1 MRLSLRL
8 AVLAS
13 LLAAPL
19 AAQAAPA
26 PALPAG
32 YTRWEAMIPMRDG
45 VRLHTVFVARAD
57 TTVPAPILMERTPYG
72 TEGWGDGPR
81 WATAYDAFLP
91 NGYVFVQQDIRG
103 RYASE
108 GQFVMNRPP
117 AVAGD
122 ASQVDESTD
131 TYDTIEWMIHH
142 VPGNNG
148 RVGILGISYPG
159 WLSAMA
165 GYHPHPALKAISP
178 QAPMGDAWMGDDF
191 FHQGAFR
198 QSYGLEYA
206 WAMEAS
212 DDWSKTPNVSR
223 YDTYEWYLLFPNLR
237 AMAAAVGADAWPTWR
252 NFVEHPNYD
261 AFWQRHA
268 LPRYVTTPVVPTLTV
283 GGWWDQED
291 EYGPLASY
299 AALEGHDSLQRSF
312 LVMGPWSHGQWNWD
326 PGTSLGQ
333 VQFGR
338 PTGDDFRKEIQGP
351 WFAYWLKG
359 TGDGKFPE
367 ARVFDAGANE
377 WKTFATWPP
386 KEAKAV
392 SLYFLDHGRLG
403 FAPPTAAGFDQFV
416 SDPAHPVP
424 YRARPVELTYDP
436 RGSRWRTWEVEDQR
450 FVDDRA
456 DVLAWETAPL
466 TEDVVLAGDITARLF
481 ASTTGSDADWVVK
494 LIDVYP
500 DSIASRPR
508 MGGYELMVTGDVLRG
523 RFRTSFERP
532 APITPGAVLAY
543 TVDLHQQAYRF
554 QKGHRIMVQVQSSWF
569 PLYDR
574 NPQTFMPNIFLA
586 EPSAYQARTHRIYRS
601 ARFPSHVSIMVM
613 SK

>member
-1 MRLSLRL
+1 MPRVFRL
-8 AVLAS
+8 ALLAAFA
-13 LLAAPL
+13 AAPL
-19 AAQAAPA
+19 AAQDAAV
-26 PALPAG
+26 LPAG
-32 YTRWEAMIPMRDG
+32 YSRWEAMIPMRDG
-45 VRLHTVFVARAD
+45 VRLHTVFLAPAD

-72 TEGWGDGPR
+72 TEGWGEGPR
-81 WATAYDAFLP
+81 FATAYDAFLP
-91 NGYVFVQQDIRG
+91 GGYVLVQQDIRG

-108 GQFVMNRPP
+108 GTFMMNRPP
-117 AVAGD
+117 VAPGD
-122 ASQVDESTD
+122 SAQVDESTD

-223 YDTYEWYLLFPNLR
+223 YDTYEWYLLYPNLR

-252 NFVEHPNYD
+252 NFVAHPSYD

-268 LPRYVTTPVVPTLTV
+268 LMSYATTPVVPTLTV

-291 EYGPLASY
+291 EYGAIASY
-299 AALEGHDSLQRSF
+299 ATLERHDSLNRSY
-312 LVMGPWSHGQWNWD
+312 LVMGPWNHGQWHVD
-326 PGTSLGQ
+326 PAAALGQ
-333 VQFGR
+333 VQFGHS
-338 PTGDDFRKEIQGP
+338 TGADFRKEIQGP
-351 WFAYWLKG
+351 WFNYWLKG
-359 TGDGKFPE
+359 TGDGRFPE
-367 ARVFDAGANE
+367 ARLFDAGANE
-377 WKTFATWPP
+377 WKSFDAWPP
-386 KEAKAV
+386 KDATAV
-392 SLYFLDHGRLG
+392 SLYFGDHGRLR
-403 FAPPTAAGFDQFV
+403 FTPPTSATGYDQFV

-424 YRARPVELTYDP
+424 YRSRPVELTYDP

-450 FVDDRA
+450 FVDDRV
-456 DVLAWETAPL
+456 DVLSWETEPL
-466 TEDVVLAGDITARLF
+466 TDDVVVAGDITARLF

-500 DSIASRPR
+500 DSLADRPR
-508 MGGYELMVTGDVLRG
+508 MGGFELMVTGDVLRG
-523 RFRTSFERP
+523 RYRTSFSHP
-532 APITPGAVLAY
+532 APVTPNAVLAY
-543 TVDLHQQAYRF
+543 NVDLHQQAYRF
-554 QKGHRIMVQVQSSWF
+554 KAGHRIMVQVQSTWF

-574 NPQTFMPNIFLA
+574 NPQTYVPNIFLA
-586 EPSAYQARTHRIYRS
+586 DSSAYRARTHRVYRS
-601 ARFPSHVSIMVM
+601 VKFPSHVSIMVVPR
-613 SK
+613 